1 MIKQHTPRFLRR
13 WRFPKHRLE
22 AFSDGVFA
30 IVITL
35 LVLELK
41 VPHIPHSENTEEVI
55 HALWEILPKLFSW
68 FVSFFFIAFVWLHH
82 HQIMNMSTV
91 INYKVVWINIILL
104 FFLSLLP
111 FPTALMGEYPK
122 QPLIVMIW
130 GFTLAVVT
138 FWLACLYA
146 YCTHHFLRPTYH
158 AESVRR
164 NVRLSFITGPL
175 LYVLA
180 GLLAWWSIK
189 LTYIL
194 YMLVP
199 ILYVMPLDKERE
211 DAPVHAEIIE

>member
-1 MIKQHTPRFLRR
+1 MRR

-41 VPHIPHSENTEEVI
+41 VPHIPHAERTSEVLAALREV
-55 HALWEILPKLFSW
+55 LPKMFSW

-82 HQIMNMSTV
+82 HQIMNMSTMA
-91 INYKVVWINIILL
+91 NYKVVWINVILL

-111 FPTALMGEYPK
+111 FPTALMGEYPR
-122 QPLIVMIW
+122 QPLIVMLW
-130 GFTLAVVT
+130 GLTMAMVT
-138 FWLACLYA
+138 FWLALLYA
-146 YCTHHFLRPTYH
+146 YCTHHFLRPTYDP
-158 AESVRR
+158 ATVRR
-164 NVRLSFITGPL
+164 NVRLSFLAGPL
-175 LYVLA
+175 LYLVAALC
-180 GLLAWWSIK
+180 AWISVK
-189 LTYIL
+189 LSYVL

-211 DAPVHAEIIE
+211 DAPMHAEIIE